1 LLQVEIKYIFIIN
14 LFDEIF
20 NMEKTKRLLALL
32 LTALILISCG
42 KKSGKTSDSGLSASK
57 QTSDRIGDYRDSIIV
72 ETPALT
78 PQTVKD
84 IDGNVYNTLKIGN
97 QTWMTKNL
105 KTIRLND
112 GTSLELIKDGAI
124 WASLTSPGYCWYNND
139 AASYKGTFGA
149 LYNGYTVSTRK
160 LCPTGWHVPGDV
172 EWSTLITYLGGEN
185 IAGGKLK
192 ENSADFWVTPN
203 TGANNESGFTAIPGG
218 LRYHDGVFHDFGFS
232 GYWWSSTEYSES
244 RAYFRYMDYEY
255 SNVFR
260 FDNLKKLGFSV
271 RCLRDY

>member
-1 LLQVEIKYIFIIN
+1 
-14 LFDEIF
+14 
-20 NMEKTKRLLALL
+20 MEKTKRLVAIL
-32 LTALILISCG
+32 LTALILLSCG
-42 KKSGKTSDSGLSASK
+42 KKSGKSPDSVLSASE
-57 QTSDRIGDYRDSIIV
+57 QTSKSIGDNRDGEKL
-72 ETPALT
+72 ETTALT

-84 IDGNVYNTLKIGN
+84 IDGNVYNTVKIGN
-97 QTWMTKNL
+97 QTWMTKNI
-105 KTIRLND
+105 KTTRLND
-112 GTSLELIKDGAI
+112 GTSLELIKDASI
-124 WASLTSPGYCWYNND
+124 WASLTRPGFCWYNND

-149 LYNGYTVSTRK
+149 LYNWYTVSTGK
-160 LCPTGWHVPGDV
+160 LCPAGWHVPVDD
-172 EWSTLITYLGGEN
+172 EWGTLVSYLGGEN
-185 IAGGKLK
+185 LAGGKLK

-203 TGANNESGFTAIPGG
+203 TGANNESGFTGIPGG

-271 RCLRDY
+271 RCLQDY